1 MRHTKK
7 IIMALTALFMSMT
20 VMMPLQGMVHAQ
32 EEFFGGTL
40 YHVSFEDT
48 EGNLLFQ
55 MPVIS
60 GTDLT
65 PVADRLAAG
74 LPEEVTW
81 ESSASPLDDIRE
93 DTVFRAAPP
102 DDTQTLSRDS
112 KGSTDSAAPEE
123 AALYASDRQRVMIS
137 LPVSP
142 AADCQIL
149 ELALT
154 TLIGTVVGYSPD

>member
-32 EEFFGGTL
+32 EEHFSGTL

-48 EGNLLFQ
+48 DGNLLFK

-65 PVADRLAAG
+65 PVADRLAAE
-74 LPEEVTW
+74 LLKEVAW

-102 DDTQTLSRDS
+102 DDTETLSLDIKGITNSEPS
-112 KGSTDSAAPEE
+112 KEGTLS
-123 AALYASDRQRVMIS
+123 ASDQQVVMIS

-142 AADCQIL
+142 SADGQIL
-149 ELALT
+149 ELAFTALMS
-154 TLIGTVVGYSPD
+154 TVVGYSPD